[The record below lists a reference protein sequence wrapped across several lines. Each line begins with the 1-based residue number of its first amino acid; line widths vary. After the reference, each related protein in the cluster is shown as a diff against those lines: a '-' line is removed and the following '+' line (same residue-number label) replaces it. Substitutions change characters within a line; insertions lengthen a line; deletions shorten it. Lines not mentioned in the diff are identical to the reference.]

1 MKMTECINYLLSVS
15 QNVVFRY
22 FSQRLAVYDITPSQ
36 YGVLNCLWN
45 DGPLT
50 PSQIGAK
57 LYLEASSVSGVLDRM
72 QKSAL
77 IERSAVPENRRM
89 VLVSPTKKAVDMREG
104 VDQIV
109 QDMNRHFL
117 GHFLPDEQRRLKA
130 FLRRVIDTSPND

>member
-1 MKMTECINYLLSVS
+1 MERRAVDAFADRRKAVPRGIVR
-15 QNVVFRY
+15 FRRTG
-22 FSQRLAVYDITPSQ
+22 SDA
-36 YGVLNCLWN
+36 
-45 DGPLT
+45 
-50 PSQIGAK
+50 
-57 LYLEASSVSGVLDRM
+57 E
-72 QKSAL
+72 SAL

-89 VLVSPTKKAVDMREG
+89 VLVSPTKKAMDMRES

>member
-1 MKMTECINYLLSVS
+1 M
-15 QNVVFRY
+15 
-22 FSQRLAVYDITPSQ
+22 
-36 YGVLNCLWN
+36 
-45 DGPLT
+45 T

-89 VLVSPTKKAVDMREG
+89 VLVSPTKKAMDMRES

-130 FLRRVIDTSPND
+130 FLRCVIDTSPND